1 MELTRDALK
10 SLGAFVGAPV
20 RKEITWDNGEEQ
32 LTSVVYIKRL
42 SYASTMAEMQAVHG
56 SKDATAVRIA
66 SSVCDKDG
74 QPIFAVE
81 DITGEAD
88 PERGP
93 LAGALSVA
101 LLAAIADVN
110 GLGKPR
116 AKSKSPV

>member
-1 MELTRDALK
+1 MELTRDSLK
-10 SLGAFVGAPV
+10 TLGAFVGAPV

-32 LTSVVYIKRL
+32 ITSVVYIKRI
-42 SYASTMAEMQAVHG
+42 SYSSAMAEMQAMTGH
-56 SKDATAVRIA
+56 KDATAVRIA

-74 QPIFAVE
+74 QPVFAVE

-88 PERGP
+88 PQRGP
-93 LAGALSVA
+93 LSGGLSVA